1 MQVYYYKVLG
11 RLGPLLI
18 PGEGEKDTMLPG
30 DTLQVGEAGHQ
41 YIQGELFPFK
51 ESLLLVGSTFLGEKP
66 VTEEAVEAETVE
78 VSEGSGDSILAELLS
93 EPAPVEPLV
102 EEVQAVV
109 VDAEEPFPEIPSPGA
124 KVSEVMDYLK
134 QLERRGYTLEQLDE
148 VKSRFSSVTI
158 QREVEQ
164 MRQDFLEQSLTIAG

>member
-41 YIQGELFPFK
+41 YIQSELCPFK

-66 VTEEAVEAETVE
+66 VTEEAVDVEKVE
-78 VSEGSGDSILAELLS
+78 VSEGGEDSILAELLGEEAS
-93 EPAPVEPLV
+93 VEPFV
-102 EEVQAVV
+102 EEAQVVV
-109 VDAEEPFPEIPSPGA
+109 VDAEEPFPGIPSPGA
-124 KVSEVMDYLK
+124 KVSEVMDYLE
-134 QLERRGYTLEQLDE
+134 QLKRRGYTLEQLDE
-148 VKSRFSSVTI
+148 VQSRFSSVTI
-158 QREVEQ
+158 QREVGR